1 MNNNMPQYQNAGY
14 TGKGYLV
21 VRVSAASET
30 IPLEGATVLIRG
42 GEENDSAVI
51 ARLTSGSD
59 GLTPKIALAAP
70 PRILSESPGNIR
82 PFATYNV
89 DVHLKGYPSVSAQ
102 NVPIFDGITS
112 VQSVTMIPL
121 PKNGYPDAFT
131 PFGTRYTESISPNL

>member
-1 MNNNMPQYQNAGY
+1 MNSNMPQYQNNGY

-21 VRVSAASET
+21 VRVSAASES

-42 GEENDSAVI
+42 GEENDSSVI
-51 ARLTSGSD
+51 ASLTSGSD

-70 PRILSESPGNIR
+70 PRSLSESPSNTR

-89 DVHLKGYPSVSAQ
+89 DVHLDGYPSISAQ
-102 NVPIFDGITS
+102 NVPVFDGITS
-112 VQSVTMIPL
+112 VQSMVMIPL

-131 PFGTRYTESISPNL
+131 PFATRYTESTAPNL